1 MLILILSSLF
11 IDSRLF
17 DSKEKSKNVARENFQ
32 IFPPFFIL
40 NKMQDFRFIKQES
53 EEDDL
58 RAEEEN
64 VLESHNWD
72 WQKNQSL
79 EECDSDIHLNI

>member
-17 DSKEKSKNVARENFQ
+17 DSKEKSKNVARHFQ
-32 IFPPFFIL
+32 IFPLFFIL
-40 NKMQDFRFIKQES
+40 NKMQNFRFIKQES

-58 RAEEEN
+58 RAEEEEEN
-64 VLESHNWD
+64 KRD

-79 EECDSDIHLNI
+79 EECDSMIFI

>member
-40 NKMQDFRFIKQES
+40 NKMQNFRFIKQES
-53 EEDDL
+53 EDDL
-58 RAEEEN
+58 RAEEEEEN
-64 VLESHNWD
+64 KRD

-79 EECDSDIHLNI
+79 EECDSMIFI

>member
-40 NKMQDFRFIKQES
+40 NKMQNFRFIKQES

-58 RAEEEN
+58 RAEESEEEEN
-64 VLESHNWD
+64 KRD

-79 EECDSDIHLNI
+79 EECDSMIFI

>member
-11 IDSRLF
+11 IDSRFF

-40 NKMQDFRFIKQES
+40 NKMQNFRFIKQES

-58 RAEEEN
+58 RAEEEEEN
-64 VLESHNWD
+64 KRD